1 MIRIKLEYDEDA
13 RDFKLIGIDY
23 DTLAEGDALYDMN
36 LHRLFEEGGAENVIP
51 SNTFVAHA

>member
-13 RDFKLIGIDY
+13 RDFRLIGIDY

-36 LHRLFEEGGAENVIP
+36 FQQLFEEGVENVIP
-51 SNTFVAHA
+51 NNTFVAHA